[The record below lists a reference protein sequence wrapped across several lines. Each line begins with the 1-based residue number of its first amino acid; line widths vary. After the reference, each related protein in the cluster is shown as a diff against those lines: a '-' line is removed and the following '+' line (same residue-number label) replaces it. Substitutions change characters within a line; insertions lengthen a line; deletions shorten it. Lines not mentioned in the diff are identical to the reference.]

1 MLYAYPYAPASRD
14 IPPPF
19 INWNIH
25 YETDLSIVPYALSEE
40 ALYDLESVQSQ
51 NLSFIAG
58 VDGVMPRAWNTL
70 RVGND
75 SDARTGG
82 YSLSD
87 GGWEEDSNY

>member
-19 INWNIH
+19 INWNTH
-25 YETDLSIVPYALSEE
+25 YATDSGIVPYALSEE

-58 VDGVMPRAWNTL
+58 VDGVMPRA
-70 RVGND
+70 
-75 SDARTGG
+75 S
-82 YSLSD
+82 
-87 GGWEEDSNY
+87 E